1 MNELRRIFLFMVGTV
16 LFVLISGSFL
26 FTHLGLTGTAASEPS
41 LTLAQSGLVFADPLD
56 SSLSQ
61 NQLQTNGNW
70 TFEGHFDSYHIADG
84 GQSWQYS
91 ANGTSHDVNVGF
103 YESGSGLSITENA
116 VATGPYTGFYAISPP
131 SNAEL
136 FHARITSNYSSIP
149 GGFLQV
155 GLYVRAASGDTNYIA
170 CAAVSSSSGTHWEI
184 IHGIGNA
191 VEATSFDYL
200 WIDNSTSGPTT
211 ADCTIITNGNNYL
224 AVYLNGALI
233 YQNSALSLGIQE
245 PVEAYLGVES
255 SYAQEAFSGL
265 WNDFYATQT
274 DSVEAINLPA
284 AAANVSI
291 VDENGSLLGSATVN
305 GGTALINLAKY
316 MFPVPAYIRAYDSS
330 GNEIATTSKPVELM
344 GGDIYSAKS
353 TIQQQ
358 VGSVVGVVSDPTLFY
373 ILIPLMVVVL
383 AVSLALSYSRNRRK
397 NTPISEPASY

>member
-1 MNELRRIFLFMVGTV
+1 LRRIFTLGAV
-16 LFVLISGSFL
+16 LLILMAGSFL
-26 FTHLGLTGTAASEPS
+26 FAHINLTGAAASEPS

-56 SSLSQ
+56 SSQSQ
-61 NQLQTNGNW
+61 GQLQTNGNW
-70 TFEGHFDSYHIADG
+70 TFGGHFGSYHITDV

-91 ANGTSHDVNVGF
+91 ANGTGHDVNVG
-103 YESGSGLSITENA
+103 YYENGSGLNIIVNAVESGS
-116 VATGPYTGFYAISPP
+116 YTGFYAISPP

-136 FHARITSNYSSIP
+136 FHARITSNYNSIP
-149 GGFLQV
+149 AGFLQV

-170 CAAVSSSSGTHWEI
+170 CAAVSSSAGTHWEI
-184 IHGIGNA
+184 IHGVGNT

-200 WIDNSTSGPTT
+200 WIDNSTTGPTT

-255 SYAQEAFSGL
+255 SYAQQAFSGL

-284 AAANVSI
+284 RAANVSI
-291 VDENGSLLGSATVN
+291 VGENGSLLGSVPVN
-305 GGTALINLAKY
+305 NGTALINIASY
-316 MFPVPAYIRAYDSS
+316 TFPVPAYIRAYDSG
-330 GNEIATTSKPVELM
+330 GNEVASTSGPVELM

-358 VGSVVGVVSDPTLFY
+358 VGSIVGVVSDPTLFY
-373 ILIPLMVVVL
+373 ILIPLMIVIL
-383 AVSLALSYSRNRRK
+383 TVSLILSYSRNRHNNRPTNK
-397 NTPISEPASY
+397 PVSY